1 MRRRLWRFGSEQVSY
16 AYPGYGLG
24 NYDAIKDITL
34 DIAAKGEFI
43 ALVGQTGSGKSTLA
57 QHMNALIFPTAGTV
71 EIFGHIVGPKRDRTI
86 KYNELRRKVGLV
98 FQFPEYQLFEETVEK
113 DIMFGPMNFGVPEEE
128 ARTMA
133 WKALGLVGLGP
144 TYLKRNPLNLSGGE
158 KKRVSIA
165 GILAMDPAILVLDE
179 PTSGLDP
186 RGKQTMMDLFQSI
199 REETAEDDRR
209 DHPRHGPRLRLHG
222 PRARPRQGDARLRRH
237 PRRTVQ
243 ETPSRNAP
251 SRLSSDDP
259 RFVRGGEGPRDQ
271 GRRLPKGRRNRGIR
285 PPKGGAA
292 MKNIVIGQYV
302 PEKDSST
309 ASIRAPR
316 SSPSSS

>member
-1 MRRRLWRFGSEQVSY
+1 MAIRFRQVSY

-57 QHMNALIFPTAGTV
+57 QHMNALIFPTEGTV
-71 EIFGHIVGPKRDRTI
+71 EIFGKTVGPKRDRNI
-86 KYNELRRKVGLV
+86 KYNDLRRQVGLV

-133 WKALGLVGLGP
+133 WNALGLVGLGP

-165 GILAMDPAILVLDE
+165 GILAMDPQILVLDE

-186 RGKQTMMDLFQSI
+186 RGKATMMDLFRSI
-199 REETAEDDRR
+199 REKTGKTIVVITHDMDLVYEYMDRVLVLDKGTLAFDGTPDELFR
-209 DHPRHGPRLRLHG
+209 MPRLDRLHLDYPATIRVLSAVAKDLG
-222 PRARPRQGDARLRRH
+222 IAIDVYQKDVASAVSAIQKAVRP
-237 PRRTVQ
+237 
-243 ETPSRNAP
+243 
-251 SRLSSDDP
+251 
-259 RFVRGGEGPRDQ
+259 
-271 GRRLPKGRRNRGIR
+271 
-285 PPKGGAA
+285 
-292 MKNIVIGQYV
+292 
-302 PEKDSST
+302 
-309 ASIRAPR
+309 
-316 SSPSSS
+316 

>member
-1 MRRRLWRFGSEQVSY
+1 MAIRFRQVSY

-57 QHMNALIFPTAGTV
+57 QHMNALIFPTEGTV
-71 EIFGHIVGPKRDRTI
+71 EIFGKTVGPKRDRNI
-86 KYNELRRKVGLV
+86 KYNDLRRQVGLV

-133 WKALGLVGLGP
+133 WNALGLVGLGP

-165 GILAMDPAILVLDE
+165 GILAMDPQILVLDE

-186 RGKQTMMDLFQSI
+186 RGKATMMDLFRSI
-199 REETAEDDRR
+199 REKTGKTIVVITHDMDLVYEYMDRVLVL
-209 DHPRHGPRLRLHG
+209 DKGTLAFDGTPDELFHMPRLDRLHLDYPATIRVLSAVAKDLG
-222 PRARPRQGDARLRRH
+222 IAIDVYQKDVASAVSAIQKAVRP
-237 PRRTVQ
+237 
-243 ETPSRNAP
+243 
-251 SRLSSDDP
+251 
-259 RFVRGGEGPRDQ
+259 
-271 GRRLPKGRRNRGIR
+271 
-285 PPKGGAA
+285 
-292 MKNIVIGQYV
+292 
-302 PEKDSST
+302 
-309 ASIRAPR
+309 
-316 SSPSSS
+316 